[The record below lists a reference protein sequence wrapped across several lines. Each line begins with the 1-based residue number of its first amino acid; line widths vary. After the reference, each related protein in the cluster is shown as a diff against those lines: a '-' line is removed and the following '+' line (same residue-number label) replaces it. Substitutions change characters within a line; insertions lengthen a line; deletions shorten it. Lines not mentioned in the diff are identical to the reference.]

1 MNTGELLLRAVLCDP
16 GDDTARLAFAD
27 YQEEN
32 GEADRSAFVR
42 GMIDMEQCRPDCGV
56 GRVCRGTTVLPPM
69 MTCGGVRDR
78 VTTLFDANL
87 CRWESGAVI
96 PDCAYRLPWRGT
108 GDTAHVM
115 AIYRRGLVGEVR
127 LPAAAF
133 TERFAREL
141 FSRHP
146 VVKVVLTD
154 REPAE
159 DHRGQDPVRMLE
171 YLWRFRSHRWDRR
184 SAVGPSAWDV
194 PPPLWPFAFSH
205 RVYSATRR
213 YATRDAAASA
223 LSAWCVAWGRSLA
236 ELPPLPHASGG
247 A

>member
-1 MNTGELLLRAVLCDP
+1 MTTHDTRSQLLAEIAASP
-16 GDDTARLAFAD
+16 EDDTARLAFAD
-27 YQEEN
+27 YLEEN
-32 GEADRSAFVR
+32 DRGLHARFVR
-42 GMIDMEQCRPDCGV
+42 DQISGVVRMVPLSMLVPLEPLFGVMSHQTARHATAGGCVVVCDRMELV
-56 GRVCRGTTVLPPM
+56 
-69 MTCGGVRDR
+69 
-78 VTTLFDANL
+78 F
-87 CRWESGAVI
+87 
-96 PDCAYRLPWRGT
+96 
-108 GDTAHVM
+108 
-115 AIYRRGLVGEVR
+115 RRGLVGEVR

-236 ELPPLPHASGG
+236 GLPPLPAQTPEEG
-247 A
+247 